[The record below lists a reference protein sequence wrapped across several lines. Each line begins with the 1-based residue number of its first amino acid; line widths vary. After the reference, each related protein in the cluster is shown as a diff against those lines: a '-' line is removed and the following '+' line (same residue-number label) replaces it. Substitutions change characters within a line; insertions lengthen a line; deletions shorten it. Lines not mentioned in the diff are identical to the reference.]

1 VPVGAVML
9 LGGVAVATEEDL
21 SAQDKLFA
29 EFTLSAVEG
38 LGLTVKTQG

>member
-1 VPVGAVML
+1 MAVPVGAVML

-29 EFTLSAVEG
+29 A
-38 LGLTVKTQG
+38 LGMTVKTQG